1 MLSEMFLYYREH
13 VGEYW
18 NAVATHM
25 SIGIIVVLTAILI
38 GIPLGLIC
46 AKYPRTSKFIS
57 GTVNIMRIIP
67 SLAIMIIMIPLL
79 GIGKVPAVIALMII
93 AIPPVMINTAA
104 GFLSI
109 EPNLYETATGMGMNK
124 QQIFWKVE
132 APLALPL
139 IITGI
144 RTSIVETIAST
155 TIATYIGAGGLG
167 NLVFTGLG
175 MNRTDILLV
184 GGLSIAFLSIV
195 VDILLAGVQTA
206 IGRLLGR
213 EE

>member
-1 MLSEMFLYYREH
+1 MLNEMLLYYKENT
-13 VGEYW
+13 GQYW
-18 NAVATHM
+18 DAVMTHI
-25 SIGIIVVLTAILI
+25 SISVMVVLAAIII
-38 GIPLGLIC
+38 GIPLGLMC
-46 AKYPRTSKFIS
+46 AKQPKISRIIS

-67 SLAIMIIMIPLL
+67 SLAMMILMIPLI

-93 AIPPVMINTAA
+93 AIPPIMINTAA

-109 EPNLYETATGMGMNK
+109 EPNLYETAAGMGMSRK
-124 QQIFWKVE
+124 QIFWKVE

-175 MNRTDILLV
+175 MNRTNILLI
-184 GGLSIAFLSIV
+184 GGLSIAFLSIA
-195 VDILLAGVQTA
+195 VDILLAGAQSA

-213 EE
+213 DE

>member
-1 MLSEMFLYYREH
+1 MLNEMFTYYQEH
-13 VGEYW
+13 VSEYW
-18 NAVATHM
+18 EAVITHI
-25 SIGIIVVLTAILI
+25 SISIIVVLVAILI
-38 GIPLGLIC
+38 GIPLGLMC
-46 AKYPRTSKFIS
+46 AKHPKTSKIIS

-93 AIPPVMINTAA
+93 AIPPIMINTAA

-109 EPNLYETATGMGMNK
+109 EPGLYETATGMGMSK

-132 APLALPL
+132 VPLALPL

-184 GGLSIAFLSIV
+184 GGLSIAFLSIA
-195 VDILLAGVQTA
+195 VDILLATAQAA